1 MKPPSPPEQNQSQ
14 IGPDKAQR
22 GIRVGAVTGS
32 ARSLRGLSE
41 SFRAFDWLMARLSP
55 DPKVDP
61 LYIPASIDHM
71 GVLESRIGGS
81 ILLDPPGG
89 LGGSWSSY
97 RTSSRLDGPS
107 LATLTNRSGT

>member
-1 MKPPSPPEQNQSQ
+1 
-14 IGPDKAQR
+14 
-22 GIRVGAVTGS
+22 
-32 ARSLRGLSE
+32 
-41 SFRAFDWLMARLSP
+41 MARLSP

-61 LYIPASIDHM
+61 LYIRSSIDHM

-89 LGGSWSSY
+89 LRGSWSSY